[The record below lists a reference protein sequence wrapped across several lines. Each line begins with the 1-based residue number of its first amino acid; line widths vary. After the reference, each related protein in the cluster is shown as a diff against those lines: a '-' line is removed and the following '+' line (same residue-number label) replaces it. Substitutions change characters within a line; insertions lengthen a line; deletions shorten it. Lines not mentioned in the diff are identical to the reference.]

1 MYKSVKNLEGYK
13 MPKTK
18 EEKLILDNLDYIGL
32 DLKNIPDFLMSYND
46 VEYKPEKIVEQT
58 DFKVYRYINLKDI
71 QILLTPVN
79 KLGSIVEKY
88 TKAHPLCEYLK
99 IDDILSSDLFVEI
112 LEKLDKKEINKIEEE
127 QKAVE
132 NRVPFKVECDT
143 HNLWQ
148 IYYSELTGKYFMLVS
163 TDEANYSAFFYLLK
177 KQIEC
182 AKSEKDELIFVP
194 ITHFDYTKRYLKKE
208 QIADIEKYMW
218 LFTKEWP
225 KVYEV
230 FDKENELTMHIVG
243 YTKVYDEIQSLYK
256 IELKTKTEA
265 DKFFEFI
272 KDVFILK
279 AEIPHH
285 YDFDTQ
291 ISEKGKLTLE
301 YNNKIISYNTLSK
314 FIKEEYHKNAN
325 ELQRIFEE
333 KEKIDIELEK
343 IKEEEIE
350 KNKEYLFKEKQVSTY
365 LECRKSAFGKIKYFF
380 KSKTG
385 KFAKSKE
392 KKSRIDALKE
402 DNEIEKIISK
412 AIIEDKEVYNIDDL
426 IKICIELDRIN
437 LKIENSKTDIN
448 TLKDRIKIL
457 TVKIENATLFLQTID
472 EHKKSIFEFWK
483 FSNRDLP
490 LGLNSGFEIKEE
502 IENIEEPKEMYIY
515 ACSND
520 KLNFE
525 EENTFYT
532 NPITAMNSINQEKV
546 SLSKIKIQLSPADIL
561 IDGEEIEFSINEY
574 KIDLKKQ
581 KIFRTNF
588 EGEKFNFK
596 EKIVC
601 VYEYEARKE

>member
-1 MYKSVKNLEGYK
+1 

-18 EEKLILDNLDYIGL
+18 EEKLILENLEYVGL
-32 DLKNIPDFLMSYND
+32 DLKNIPNFLMSYKD
-46 VEYKPEKIVEQT
+46 VEYKSEKVVEQT
-58 DFKVYRYINLKDI
+58 NFKVYRYINLKDI

-99 IDDILSSDLFVEI
+99 IDDILNSDLFTEI
-112 LEKLDKKEINKIEEE
+112 IEKLDKKEINKIEEE
-127 QKAVE
+127 QNLAK
-132 NRVPFKVECDT
+132 NKVPFKVECDT

-182 AKSEKDELIFVP
+182 DKLGKDELIFVP
-194 ITHFDYTKRYLKKE
+194 ITHLDYTKRYLKKE
-208 QIADIEKYMW
+208 QIADIEKYIW

-230 FDKENELTMHIVG
+230 FDKDNELTIHIVG

-279 AEIPHH
+279 AELPHH
-285 YDFDTQ
+285 YNFDTQ
-291 ISEKGKLTLE
+291 ISEKGELTLE
-301 YNNKIISYNTLSK
+301 YNNKIVGYNTLSK
-314 FIKEEYHKNAN
+314 FIKEEYHKKAS
-325 ELQRIFEE
+325 ELQKIFEE
-333 KEKIDIELEK
+333 KEEIDIELEK
-343 IKEEEIE
+343 VKEEESE
-350 KNKEYLFKEKQVSTY
+350 RNKEYLFKEKQVSTY

-385 KFAKSKE
+385 KIAKSKE
-392 KKSRIDALKE
+392 KKSKIENLKE
-402 DNEIEKIISK
+402 ENEIQKSISN
-412 AIIEDKEVYNIDDL
+412 AIIENKEVYNIDDL

-437 LKIENSKTDIN
+437 LKVENAKTDIK
-448 TLKDRIKIL
+448 TLKERIKIL
-457 TVKIENATLFLQTID
+457 TAKIENATLFLQTID

-490 LGLNSGFEIKEE
+490 LGLNSGLEIKET
-502 IENIEEPKEMYIY
+502 IENIEAPKEMFIY

-532 NPITAMNSINQEKV
+532 NPTTAMNSVKDEKV
-546 SLSKIKIQLSPADIL
+546 SLSKIKIELSPEDIL
-561 IDGEEIEFSINEY
+561 INGEEIELSINEY

-596 EKIVC
+596 ERIVC

>member
-1 MYKSVKNLEGYK
+1 

-18 EEKLILDNLDYIGL
+18 EEKLILENLNYLGF
-32 DLKNIPDFLMSYND
+32 DLKNIPDFLMNYKD
-46 VEYKPEKIVEQT
+46 VEYKPEKVVEQT
-58 DFKVYRYINLKDI
+58 DFKIYKYINLKDI

-79 KLGSIVEKY
+79 KLGSVVEKY

-99 IDDILSSDLFVEI
+99 IDDILNSDLFVEM
-112 LEKLDKKEINKIEEE
+112 LEKLDKKEINQIEEE
-127 QKAVE
+127 QNIAKYK
-132 NRVPFKVECDT
+132 VPFKVECDT

-182 AKSEKDELIFVP
+182 ANSGKDELIFVP
-194 ITHFDYTKRYLKKE
+194 ITNLNYTKRYLKNE
-208 QIADIEKYMW
+208 QISDIEKYIW

-225 KVYEV
+225 RVYEV

-265 DKFFEFI
+265 NKFFEFI
-272 KDVFILK
+272 KDLFILK
-279 AEIPHH
+279 AELPHH
-285 YDFDTQ
+285 YNFDTQ
-291 ISEKGKLTLE
+291 ISEKGELTFE
-301 YNNKIISYNTLSK
+301 FNNKIVSYNTLSK
-314 FIKEEYHKNAN
+314 FIKEEYKKNAT
-325 ELQRIFEE
+325 ELQKIFEE
-333 KEKIDIELEK
+333 KEKIDIELDK
-343 IKEEEIE
+343 IKEEETE
-350 KNKEYLFKEKQVSTY
+350 KNKEYIFKEKQVSTY

-380 KSKTG
+380 KSKNG
-385 KFAKSKE
+385 KFAKLKE
-392 KKSRIDALKE
+392 KKTKIENLKE
-402 DNEIEKIISK
+402 ENEIEKIISN
-412 AIIEDKEVYNIDDL
+412 AIIENKEVYNIEDL

-437 LKIENSKTDIN
+437 LKIENAKKDIK
-448 TLKDRIKIL
+448 TLKDRLRIL
-457 TVKIENATLFLQTID
+457 TDKIENATLFLQTID

-490 LGLNSGFEIKEE
+490 LGLNSGLEIKEK
-502 IENIEEPKEMYIY
+502 IEDIEKPKEIFIY

-525 EENTFYT
+525 EKNTFYT
-532 NPITAMNSINQEKV
+532 NPIVAMNSIKEEKV
-546 SLSKIKIQLSPADIL
+546 SLAKIKIELPLEDIL
-561 IDGEEIEFSINEY
+561 INGEEIEFSINEY

-588 EGEKFNFK
+588 EQDKFNFK
-596 EKIVC
+596 ERIIC
-601 VYEYEARKE
+601 VYEYESRKE